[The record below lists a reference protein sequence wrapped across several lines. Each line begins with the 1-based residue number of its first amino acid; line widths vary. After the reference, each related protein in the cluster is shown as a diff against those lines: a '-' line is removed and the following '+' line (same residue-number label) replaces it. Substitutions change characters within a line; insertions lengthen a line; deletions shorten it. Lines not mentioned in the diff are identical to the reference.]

1 MKYTIETIE
10 EKETVF
16 EVIVPRNERGVR
28 RETKKAKNDRLGNI
42 KPIVRGAIIKE
53 ISDGVYVRKDIWKS
67 EKRWKRETREALRRE
82 GKRICRE
89 V

>member
-1 MKYTIETIE
+1 MRYYESEIMEIIVSVGKRE
-10 EKETVF
+10 E
-16 EVIVPRNERGVR
+16 R
-28 RETKKAKNDRLGNI
+28 REIKKAKNNRLGNI
-42 KPIVRGAIIKE
+42 KPIARGAIIRE